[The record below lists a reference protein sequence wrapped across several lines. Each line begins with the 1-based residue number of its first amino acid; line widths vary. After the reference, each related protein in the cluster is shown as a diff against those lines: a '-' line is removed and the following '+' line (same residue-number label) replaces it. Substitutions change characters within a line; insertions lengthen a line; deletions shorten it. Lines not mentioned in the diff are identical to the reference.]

1 MAFKPKQPKIG
12 LSDPGVVRSVQNTL
26 NRQSLIAAGNPTIE
40 EGNKVVL
47 PNSTLRTTATT
58 VGVLTSANNQAGD
71 TVTIYT
77 GANSIYVSA
86 IDQTVKSFIINGVTQ
101 IIPGDNIYID
111 PAEGT
116 GVVTIS
122 ASSSIAP
129 TKIQNGESYANI
141 EEADGNL
148 VISANGKLWT
158 FGTDGNIT
166 LPPGNDISINYAN
179 GTPYGSTLPNGF
191 SNGTSNGS
199 IPTANGNINFSVNGN
214 ANVVVITGTGM
225 NVAGTANITGLAN
238 VGGNLTVTGTS
249 NLNNVS
255 NVIIAG
261 GSNGQ
266 VLTTNGSGNLSWTS
280 VNVSGFSNG
289 TSSGSIPTANGN
301 INFSVGGNSNVVVVT
316 GTGANITGTLAVTGT
331 SNLNAVGNVIITGG
345 SNGQVLTTNGAGNL
359 SWTTVIGSGNSFSNG
374 TSNGSIP
381 TANGNINFSV
391 GGNANILVVTGT
403 GANITGTLA
412 VTGTSNLNAVGNVT
426 ITGGSNGQV
435 LTTNG
440 NGNLSWSS
448 VVASATGNGT
458 SGITIPTA
466 NGNVLI
472 GSGGNTVVVITPT
485 GANVTGNLGVSG
497 NGNIGGN
504 LGVGGNIT
512 ANGNITGNYILGNG
526 AFLTGIATLS
536 NGNSNVRIAENGNI
550 ALSVSGN
557 ANIFTFTG
565 NSANFSKPVGLDST
579 LTVAGNTLFNSNVNM
594 GGRNINNLAE
604 PNVGTDAATKFYV
617 DTFASG
623 LSVKQSANAATTA
636 NLDVITGGTAAYN
649 NGTSGVGANLTITGG
664 TLTAIDGVSLT
675 ANMRLL
681 IKNEANQAW
690 NGIYVYNNNT
700 VITRSTDFDVDAEVL
715 SGSFL
720 FVTTGSTLA
729 DTAWVQTTDSVVV
742 GTSNIVFSQFSGA
755 GSFQAANGIN
765 LVGSTF
771 SANTDGVTTAI
782 SGGNIVV
789 KASANLTTPNI
800 GNATGNSLTL
810 TGNGLVS
817 AANVNVSANIT
828 AVNLAITGVTNLNA
842 VGNVKITG
850 GTSGQFIKTD
860 GNGNLSFG
868 DPGAT
873 GGSLTRFITANS
885 ILVAPTNLDTF
896 SSTAY
901 RSVIY
906 QLQISSGTDYEA
918 TMISLLQ
925 NNTNVY
931 ISQYSDVTSNVPLA
945 TFDASLA
952 ANVVTV
958 TFTPVNAV
966 TTVTGIATL
975 LAV

>member
-1 MAFKPKQPKIG
+1 M
-12 LSDPGVVRSVQNTL
+12 
-26 NRQSLIAAGNPTIE
+26 
-40 EGNKVVL
+40 
-47 PNSTLRTTATT
+47 
-58 VGVLTSANNQAGD
+58 
-71 TVTIYT
+71 
-77 GANSIYVSA
+77 
-86 IDQTVKSFIINGVTQ
+86 
-101 IIPGDNIYID
+101 
-111 PAEGT
+111 
-116 GVVTIS
+116 
-122 ASSSIAP
+122 
-129 TKIQNGESYANI
+129 GE
-141 EEADGNL
+141 
-148 VISANGKLWT
+148 
-158 FGTDGNIT
+158 
-166 LPPGNDISINYAN
+166 
-179 GTPYGSTLPNGF
+179 
-191 SNGTSNGS
+191 
-199 IPTANGNINFSVNGN
+199 
-214 ANVVVITGTGM
+214 
-225 NVAGTANITGLAN
+225 
-238 VGGNLTVTGTS
+238 
-249 NLNNVS
+249 
-255 NVIIAG
+255 
-261 GSNGQ
+261 
-266 VLTTNGSGNLSWTS
+266 
-280 VNVSGFSNG
+280 
-289 TSSGSIPTANGN
+289 
-301 INFSVGGNSNVVVVT
+301 
-316 GTGANITGTLAVTGT
+316 
-331 SNLNAVGNVIITGG
+331 
-345 SNGQVLTTNGAGNL
+345 
-359 SWTTVIGSGNSFSNG
+359 
-374 TSNGSIP
+374 
-381 TANGNINFSV
+381 
-391 GGNANILVVTGT
+391 
-403 GANITGTLA
+403 
-412 VTGTSNLNAVGNVT
+412 
-426 ITGGSNGQV
+426 
-435 LTTNG
+435 
-440 NGNLSWSS
+440 
-448 VVASATGNGT
+448 
-458 SGITIPTA
+458 
-466 NGNVLI
+466 
-472 GSGGNTVVVITPT
+472 
-485 GANVTGNLGVSG
+485 
-497 NGNIGGN
+497 
-504 LGVGGNIT
+504 
-512 ANGNITGNYILGNG
+512 
-526 AFLTGIATLS
+526 
-536 NGNSNVRIAENGNI
+536 
-550 ALSVSGN
+550 
-557 ANIFTFTG
+557 
-565 NSANFSKPVGLDST
+565 
-579 LTVAGNTLFNSNVNM
+579 
-594 GGRNINNLAE
+594 RNINNLAE

-649 NGTSGVGANLTITGG
+649 NGTSGVGANITISGA
-664 TLTAIDGVSLT
+664 TLTTIDGVSLT

-729 DTAWVQTTDSVVV
+729 DTAWVQTTDNVVV

-771 SANTDGVTTAI
+771 SANTDGITTAI
-782 SGGNIVV
+782 SSGNIVV

-896 SSTAY
+896 SSDAY

>member
-26 NRQSLIAAGNPTIE
+26 NKQSLIAAGNPTI

-71 TVTIYT
+71 TVTVYT

-122 ASSSIAP
+122 ASSSASS

-141 EEADGNL
+141 EETNGNL

-158 FGTDGNIT
+158 FDTDGNIT
-166 LPPGNDISINYAN
+166 LPTGNSSINYPN
-179 GTPYGSTLPNGF
+179 GTPYGGSGSGTGF

-199 IPTANGNINFSVNGN
+199 IPEANGNINFSVNGN
-214 ANVVVITGTGM
+214 ANIVVITEFGV
-225 NVAGTANITGLAN
+225 NIAGTANITGLAN
-238 VGGNLTVTGTS
+238 VGGNLTVSGKS

-261 GSNGQ
+261 GSNLQFLQTDG
-266 VLTTNGSGNLSWTS
+266 NGNLSWAT
-280 VNVSGFSNG
+280 VTAVSNG
-289 TSSGSIPTANGN
+289 
-301 INFSVGGNSNVVVVT
+301 
-316 GTGANITGTLAVTGT
+316 
-331 SNLNAVGNVIITGG
+331 
-345 SNGQVLTTNGAGNL
+345 
-359 SWTTVIGSGNSFSNG
+359 FSNG

-391 GGNANILVVTGT
+391 GGNANVVVVTGT

-412 VTGTSNLNAVGNVT
+412 VTGKTNLNDVGNVI
-426 ITGGSNGQV
+426 ITGGSNLQYLQTDG
-435 LTTNG
+435 T
-440 NGNLSWSS
+440 GNLRWTS

-458 SGITIPTA
+458 SGITIPTT

-485 GANVTGNLGVSG
+485 GANVTGNLGVTG

-504 LGVGGNIT
+504 LGVGGGIT
-512 ANGNITGNYILGNG
+512 ANGNIQGNFILGNG

-700 VITRSTDFDVDAEVL
+700 VITRSTDFDVNAEIL

-755 GSFQAANGIN
+755 GSFQASNGIN

-771 SANTDGVTTAI
+771 SANTDGVTT
-782 SGGNIVV
+782 SVVSGNIVV

-800 GNATGNSLTL
+800 GNATGNSLTI
-810 TGNGLVS
+810 TGNGLI
-817 AANVNVSANIT
+817 SANTGTFTGNVT
-828 AVNLAITGVTNLNA
+828 ANNLQVLAKSNLNSI
-842 VGNVKITG
+842 GNVIITG

-868 DPGAT
+868 NPGAT
-873 GGSLTRFITANS
+873 GGSLTRFISANS
-885 ILVAPTNLDTF
+885 ILVAATTLDTF
-896 SSTAY
+896 SSNAY